1 MEDATQ
7 GRIRL
12 IAHPAAHVEPLK
24 VDYSYGD
31 SINIRA
37 FSRPNVERGIIFDG
51 VNGDGQKARLIIP
64 RAALTLNGDFS
75 WIGSE
80 EVTLTLSGTALY
92 VPELESDDDY
102 SGFARVTLFD

>member
-1 MEDATQ
+1 M
-7 GRIRL
+7 
-12 IAHPAAHVEPLK
+12 
-24 VDYSYGD
+24 
-31 SINIRA
+31 
-37 FSRPNVERGIIFDG
+37 ERGIIFDG

-92 VPELESDDDY
+92 VSELESDDDY